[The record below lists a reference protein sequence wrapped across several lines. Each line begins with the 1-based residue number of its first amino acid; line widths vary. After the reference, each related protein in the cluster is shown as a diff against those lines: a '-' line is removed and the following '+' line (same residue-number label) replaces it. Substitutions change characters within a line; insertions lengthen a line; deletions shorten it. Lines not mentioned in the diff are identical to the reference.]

1 MLTRVLAG
9 MLTLVLA
16 RILTGVLA
24 RLLPRILTRIRRW
37 RRAIMAAIVSVVV
50 AAVVGPPIA
59 APMLRLPMSVMIW
72 RRWLPGYRGLH
83 KGLTGSGHGRIG
95 VAPPLVAIGINLRR
109 YKERAVI
116 LLLRRSRRHYRSNNI
131 AGLRIAVLGGDAP
144 VVVIF
149 AL

>member
-1 MLTRVLAG
+1 MLTRVLAGILARLLAGVLAG

-16 RILTGVLA
+16 RILTG
-24 RLLPRILTRIRRW
+24 IRRR
-37 RRAIMAAIVSVVV
+37 RRAIIAAIVSVAV
-50 AAVVGPPIA
+50 AAVVGPPIVV
-59 APMLRLPMSVMIW
+59 PMFRLPMSVMIW
-72 RRWLPGYRGLH
+72 RRWLPCYRGLH
-83 KGLTGSGHGRIG
+83 KWLTGSGHGRIG

-131 AGLRIAVLGGDAP
+131 AGLWIAVLGGDAP
-144 VVVIF
+144 VIVIF

>member
-37 RRAIMAAIVSVVV
+37 RRAMMAAIVSVVV